1 MSRLRKRL
9 LTGLKR
15 KIHAEILK
23 PFREPMVVKPK
34 EWELNPYSGG
44 YYIKDLRPAEL
55 GTTLG
60 DLNNQSTQTNEVKNE
75 LSNS

>member
-1 MSRLRKRL
+1 
-9 LTGLKR
+9 
-15 KIHAEILK
+15 
-23 PFREPMVVKPK
+23 MVVKPK